1 MKSQVKDFIFGNKI
15 PLLLRIVVSFILVSL
30 AFYLQWTG
38 ETVAIGLGFFLMLLF
53 VLFNWVRKVDVKKGF
68 YSRQREWKPTS
79 RAEFIEAYRKI
90 KKTARFVNTS
100 ASGIVYVVV
109 MVVLSFILIPV
120 LADLYRSLSQEIIFL
135 AVDLFLIGFVVFS
148 SGNRAI
154 WNPPGLKMKLEWLLF
169 AEALVNKNW
178 AGSLV
183 VEPQFYVEEKQE
195 QYVPLDAKLMVNL
208 KGEPRPGLLGLQ
220 YSLSLNAVQNRKYP
234 YFYGVVVARRE
245 FALKQKFAAID
256 GSHKAAALRYSLL
269 MQFKHQK
276 DDIDIV
282 VIRQDTDIAKG
293 YYTPKKAIQRL
304 VEVSVNILQGLK

>member
-15 PLLLRIVVSFILVSL
+15 PLLLRIVVSFFLVSL
-30 AFYLQWTG
+30 AFYLQWLG
-38 ETVAIGLGFFLMLLF
+38 ETGAIGLGFFLMLLF
-53 VLFNWVRKVDVKKGF
+53 VLFNWVRKVDVKKEF

-109 MVVLSFILIPV
+109 IVVLSFILIP
-120 LADLYRSLSQEIIFL
+120 LLEEFYRDLSREIIFL

-148 SGNRAI
+148 SGNRTI

-169 AEALVNKNW
+169 ADALVNKNW
-178 AGSLV
+178 PGGLV
-183 VEPQFYVEEKQE
+183 VEPQFYVEEKQD
-195 QYVPLDAKLMVNL
+195 QYVPLDAKLMVNV
-208 KGEPRPGLLGLQ
+208 KGKPPPGLLGLQ
-220 YSLSLNAVQNRKYP
+220 YSLSLNSVQNKKYP

-245 FALKQKFAAID
+245 FGLKQKFAGID
-256 GSHKAAALRYSLL
+256 GSHTAAALRHSLL
-269 MQFKHQK
+269 MQFKQQK
-276 DDIDIV
+276 DGIDII

-293 YYTPKKAIQRL
+293 YYTPKKAIQQL
-304 VEVSVNILQGLK
+304 VALSVNILRSLK